1 MTFDEEK
8 AQLIEE
14 SKRFADS
21 AFPVTVEF
29 QYESRPGIV
38 YRATSKGFSKREL
51 FAAMAMQG
59 FISNGY
65 GDPQNIADKACQCAD
80 ALIEKL

>member
-8 AQLIEE
+8 SQNKKTAAE
-14 SKRFADS
+14 FADS
-21 AFPVTVEF
+21 AFPVTIELP
-29 QYESRPGIV
+29 YESMPGVV

-65 GDPQNIADKACQCAD
+65 GDPQSIADKACRCAD
-80 ALIEKL
+80 ALIEEL

>member
-1 MTFDEEK
+1 MTFEEEK
-8 AQLIEE
+8 AQHKKTAAE
-14 SKRFADS
+14 FADA
-21 AFPVTVEF
+21 AFPVTLDLP
-29 QYESRPGIV
+29 YESKSGVV

-65 GDPQNIADKACQCAD
+65 GDPQSIADKACRCAD
-80 ALIEKL
+80 ALIEEL